1 MKISIQGLKQ
11 GVTRH
16 SEKISSSFIEKPYR
30 DFYPNDFLIEI
41 EMDKFERDI
50 RLSIIME
57 STASFKCDSCLTE
70 YGQGIKL
77 RHQQVYG
84 IGNKPDIEDGEIIY
98 LHRDTI
104 ELDLDSLLSEAVI
117 LAHPIKLKCTKECKG
132 LCPGCGTNLNNEK
145 CKCGEKGI
153 DPRWEQL
160 RKLIK

>member
-16 SEKISSSFIEKPYR
+16 SEKISSNFIEKPYR
-30 DFYPNDFLIEI
+30 DFYPNDFLVEV

-50 RLSIIME
+50 RLSVKMK
-57 STASFKCDSCLTE
+57 STASFICDSCLTE
-70 YGQGIKL
+70 YEKTIDVKV
-77 RHQQVYG
+77 QQVYE
-84 IGNKPDIEDGEIIY
+84 IGNKPQVEDGQIVY
-98 LHRDTI
+98 LTRDTI
-104 ELDLDSLLSEAVI
+104 EIDLDGLLSEAVI
-117 LAHPIKLKCTKECKG
+117 LAHPIKLKCTQECKG

-145 CKCGEKGI
+145 CKCGEKDI